1 MKPISQGRKLGLAAA
16 AGALLLVAALAVTAP
31 RLSTATRSAL
41 RAPAAS
47 PTPRPGDPIP
57 LASVADLTS
66 LTATV
71 NVDVNGLIDGE
82 RAQGS
87 LTGLLAT
94 NDQNNSRITVSGSL
108 LGDITAQVGGS
119 LVGLF
124 TPSKVDLF
132 KVPGSA
138 YVVINGLLPICVKP
152 DAPAATAALDELSP
166 QGLLT
171 MLTAADVARGTLV
184 GEETLDGRT
193 VQHWVIDGD
202 AFLAGAQASSDPKL
216 RAFGESLWSAE
227 DTDLYV
233 DAKTGLPVALRGS
246 YSGEF
251 EPMKFEGEFDV
262 AIELTGANNNP
273 RVELPGACKKP
284 ISM

>member
-1 MKPISQGRKLGLAAA
+1 
-16 AGALLLVAALAVTAP
+16 
-31 RLSTATRSAL
+31 
-41 RAPAAS
+41 
-47 PTPRPGDPIP
+47 
-57 LASVADLTS
+57 
-66 LTATV
+66 
-71 NVDVNGLIDGE
+71 
-82 RAQGS
+82 
-87 LTGLLAT
+87 
-94 NDQNNSRITVSGSL
+94 
-108 LGDITAQVGGS
+108 
-119 LVGLF
+119 
-124 TPSKVDLF
+124 
-132 KVPGSA
+132 
-138 YVVINGLLPICVKP
+138 
-152 DAPAATAALDELSP
+152 
-166 QGLLT
+166 
-171 MLTAADVARGTLV
+171 
-184 GEETLDGRT
+184 
-193 VQHWVIDGD
+193 VIDGD